1 MNFVSLKKFVL
12 IAIMQIDEQGEDV
25 NEHKFTK
32 TCCIDTVFGMLKKCK
47 FFVKVCHFFLD
58 PKDGIYTLKAVLC

>member
-32 TCCIDTVFGMLKKCK
+32 TCCIDTVFGMLKKMANFDK
-47 FFVKVCHFFLD
+47 KLAFFS
-58 PKDGIYTLKAVLC
+58 